1 MKNLCAKT
9 GGCNKITQEFLIVHL
24 IFSKEFYIV
33 DVIKKIQMTMEANTK
48 NQKKVSKAKLRSMS
62 VIDLMN
68 EVVEETNK
76 VKEFVPE
83 NAKAYCGELMS
94 RLSLPTTKHASLL
107 SAFINFSYDFTIELP
122 DIAKHYDMRNLK
134 IMAES
139 ETIEWFV
146 SNGYIKTKSKSGG
159 KGRNVQY
166 YVPNNV
172 MESLAKGV
180 APEKEAFKAMDAIDF
195 IDKIDF
201 LCRDLRHN
209 EIDVYDFFTTLHGLI
224 DANGHIEFVKIWKE
238 TCKDDETLL
247 VYIVMS
253 LRCIFHNDD
262 HIIEDDLEDYFS
274 ETRLRS
280 IVRTL
285 GNGDHT
291 LMKQGLIE
299 NCIEEGQADSQA
311 WKLTDKS
318 KYEVY
323 KELKLKAPVAC
334 KTNLTPCSD
343 IKEKALYYN
352 ENVTKQVGRL
362 TELLDK
368 DRMIRVLKK
377 MEDKGMR
384 KGFTCLFYGGPGT
397 GKTETVMQLARQTGR
412 DIMLVDVPSIRSKWV
427 GETEKN
433 IKNIFDR
440 YKASVRDAEKSGEA
454 APILV
459 FNEAD
464 AILNKRLE
472 GGTKAIDKMENAMQ
486 NIILQEM
493 ENLEGV
499 MIATT
504 NLTGSLDAAF
514 ERRFLYKIEFEKPTP
529 KERQHIWKAMLK
541 DLTNEQAYDLAERF
555 DFSGGQI
562 ENIARKRII
571 NDILDENEV
580 LDMQAVIESCK
591 SESLNAKNERKRIGF
606 AI

>member
-1 MKNLCAKT
+1 
-9 GGCNKITQEFLIVHL
+9 
-24 IFSKEFYIV
+24 
-33 DVIKKIQMTMEANTK
+33 MEANTK
-48 NQKKVSKAKLRSMS
+48 NLKKVSKAKLKSMS
-62 VIDLMN
+62 VMDLMN
-68 EVVEETNK
+68 EIVEETNK

-83 NAKAYCGELMS
+83 GAKSYCGELMS
-94 RLSLPTTKHASLL
+94 RLSLPTVKHASLL
-107 SAFINFSYDFTIELP
+107 SVFVNFSYDSNIELP
-122 DIAKHYDMRNLK
+122 DIARHYDMRNVKL
-134 IMAES
+134 MAES
-139 ETIEWFV
+139 EMFEWLV
-146 SNGYIKTKSKSGG
+146 SSGYIKTKLRGEG
-159 KGRNVQY
+159 KGRDKRY
-166 YVPNNV
+166 FVPNKV
-172 MESLAKGV
+172 IESLAKGLV
-180 APEKEAFKAMDAIDF
+180 PDKETIKAMDAIGF
-195 IDKIDF
+195 IDRIDLLSRDF
-201 LCRDLRHN
+201 CRG
-209 EIDVYDFFTTLHGLI
+209 EIDDNEFFTTLHCLI
-224 DANGHIEFVKIWKE
+224 DANTHLEFAKVWKE
-238 TCKDDETLL
+238 TCEDDETLL

-274 ETRLRS
+274 EIRLRS

-291 LMKQGLIE
+291 LMNQGLIE

-352 ENVTKQVGRL
+352 ENVTKQVDRL
-362 TELLDK
+362 TDLLDK
-368 DRMIRVLKK
+368 ERMNRVLKK

-433 IKNIFDR
+433 IKNIFVR
-440 YKASVRDAEKSGEA
+440 YKDMVRDAEKNGVA

-472 GGTKAIDKMENAMQ
+472 GGTSSVDKMENAMQ

-493 ENLEGV
+493 ESLEGI

-591 SESLNAKNERKRIGF
+591 CESLNAKNERKRIGF
-606 AI
+606 AV